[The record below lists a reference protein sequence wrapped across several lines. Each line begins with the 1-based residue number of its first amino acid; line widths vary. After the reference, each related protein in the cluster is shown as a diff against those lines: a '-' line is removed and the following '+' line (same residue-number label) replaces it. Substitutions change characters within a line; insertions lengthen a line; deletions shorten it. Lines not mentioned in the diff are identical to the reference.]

1 MNPESKPAIYWTML
15 RHWAAMAGGHS
26 YWHQPQ
32 DVGTRFMPG
41 ALAGYFNDLT
51 AKTAWSGPVDAAG
64 LPLVRLRGEL
74 RYFPVTILQ
83 KGLGHWDLWL
93 QSEQKDDE
101 PFVRFRQI
109 ADWLLTTQDDRG
121 GWRLPTADARAPSP
135 YSAMIQGQAVSLL
148 CRAASSLGRWEYE
161 FAAVQAARLMIT
173 PAANGGPARYIA
185 QGLLL
190 DEMPM
195 LPPRIIWN
203 GWIFA
208 LFGLHDLTLLEGS
221 PVFRVALTSTLAA
234 LVALLP
240 EFDAGYWSYYDSA
253 GTLASPFY
261 HHLHI
266 AQLRALQKTF
276 PECSAPFAEM
286 AHAFQTY
293 LGSTR
298 RRVIAIMAKGCQ
310 KFFDP
315 PAAIIE

>member
-1 MNPESKPAIYWTML
+1 ML

-32 DVGTRFMPG
+32 DVGTRFVPG
-41 ALAGYFNDLT
+41 VLAGYFNDLT

-83 KGLGHWDLWL
+83 KGLGHWDHWL
-93 QSEQKDDE
+93 QSERKDHE
-101 PFVRFRQI
+101 HFARFRQI
-109 ADWLLTTQDDRG
+109 ADWLLRTQDERG
-121 GWRLPTADARAPSP
+121 GWPLPAADTGAPSP

-148 CRAASSLGRWEYE
+148 CRAASSVGKGEYE
-161 FAAVQAARLMIT
+161 SAAVQAARLMIT
-173 PAANGGPARYIA
+173 SAANGGPARYIS

-190 DEMPM
+190 DEVPV

-208 LFGLHDLTLLEGS
+208 LFGLHDLTLLEDS
-221 PVFRVALTSTLAA
+221 PVFRAALASTLAA

-261 HHLHI
+261 HRLHV
-266 AQLRALQKTF
+266 AQLLALQTTF

-286 AHAFQTY
+286 AHAFQAY

-298 RRVIAIMAKGCQ
+298 RRVIAMMAKGCQ
-310 KFFDP
+310 KFLDP